1 MNLYWIVLLLAVIVE
16 IAWAMS
22 LKWIQMQPGVA
33 SIGTALVL
41 TALNMLMLSYAMKGI
56 PVGTAY
62 AVWTGLGAVGITVL
76 GILFFKDPA
85 SLSRLASAKSATAS
99 TASMAA
105 SMSPAGLPR

>member
-1 MNLYWIVLLLAVIVE
+1 MNLYWVVLLLAVVVE

-22 LKWIQMQPGVA
+22 LKWIQVQPGVV
-33 SIGTALVL
+33 SIGASLVL

-76 GILFFKDPA
+76 GILFFKDPG
-85 SLSRLASAKSATAS
+85 SLSRLAFLGLVVIGVAGLKLTAS
-99 TASMAA
+99 AA
-105 SMSPAGLPR
+105 

>member
-33 SIGTALVL
+33 SIGTSLVL

-62 AVWTGLGAVGITVL
+62 AVWTGLGAVGITLL
-76 GILFFKDPA
+76 GILFFSALMVIAMNLLTDLIYRRIDP
-85 SLSRLASAKSATAS
+85 RIKT
-99 TASMAA
+99 
-105 SMSPAGLPR
+105 R

>member
-85 SLSRLASAKSATAS
+85 SLSRLAFMGMVVVGIIGLKLTAS
-99 TASMAA
+99 SA
-105 SMSPAGLPR
+105 